1 MVIVQDNILTE
12 EEFIWL
18 DDISSKISD
27 EILKEMEKKG
37 TDGIRNRKW
46 GSHNWSRGYHSLDDD
61 TTIPSVALKRNI
73 KPIMTRIRDII
84 KEKSKLDPFPLLDT
98 AFLMYSNDG
107 YKVHRHRD
115 LSTKAKYQPKE
126 VYNFKAFIF
135 SHKEWKEEWGGHL
148 CFDGYEIL
156 PVPNRLVVF
165 SVDEAHWVNLVNT
178 ESTMLRKIFGGR
190 WGRDRTVIDY

>member
-18 DDISSKISD
+18 DDISSKMSD
-27 EILKEMEKKG
+27 EILKETEKKG
-37 TDGIRNRKW
+37 TDLVRNRKW
-46 GSHNWSRGYHSLDDD
+46 GGHNWNRGYHSLDDD

-98 AFLMYSNDG
+98 AFLIYSNDG
-107 YKVHRHRD
+107 YEVHRHKD
-115 LSTKAKYQPKE
+115 LSIKE
-126 VYNFKAFIF
+126 KLQNKKTYNFKAFIF
-135 SHKEWKEEWGGHL
+135 CHKEWKEEWGGHL

-165 SVDEAHWVNLVNT
+165 SVNESHWVNLVNT
-178 ESTMLRKIFGGR
+178 KSTMLRKIFGGR
-190 WGRDRTVIDY
+190 WGRDHTVIDY